1 MRSNNRDDNRVGMV
15 AAHTLSF
22 SFPFFFVFPLF
33 LMLLSSWSAGHALF
47 RPHTG
52 LLCLWPLR
60 SPSLLLLLL
69 LLLPSFPS
77 FSAFR
82 SQYVSVIPSSPS
94 ADFLGFGASAFVP
107 SLGFWSRVCIISLI
121 VVAAHQWFG
130 LSPTPLFLHNSR
142 WFRILFLA
150 VVLVL
155 FLSSVIPPSVNFFG
169 VWFWSPFFFFLVFCT
184 QFLPL
189 AESASVCCRF
199 RSFWKQRST
208 RSCQCFCGIQ
218 CCCLRRGSGS
228 GTGPWELLP
237 ARGAAELQSST
248 CGKKRI

>member
-1 MRSNNRDDNRVGMV
+1 MITGW
-15 AAHTLSF
+15 AWLPHTL
-22 SFPFFFVFPLF
+22 FPFRFLSFFLFPLF
-33 LMLLSSWSAGHALF
+33 LMLLLASWSAGHALF

-69 LLLPSFPS
+69 LLLLLPSFPS
-77 FSAFR
+77 FSYFR
-82 SQYVSVIPSSPS
+82 SQYVSVIPSSLS

-107 SLGFWSRVCIISLI
+107 SLGFWSPVCIISLI

-169 VWFWSPFFFFLVFCT
+169 VWFWSPFFFFFFFFLVFCT

-199 RSFWKQRST
+199 
-208 RSCQCFCGIQ
+208 
-218 CCCLRRGSGS
+218 
-228 GTGPWELLP
+228 
-237 ARGAAELQSST
+237 GASENRDRPDLASVFVASSAVV
-248 CGKKRI
+248 